1 LLEYGQFLFERY
13 LSTIIVK
20 KKTRDMSEL
29 HDIYLLVEAFDK
41 YFLEDQ
47 FEELLVFPEV

>member
-1 LLEYGQFLFERY
+1 MLEDGQFFFERY
-13 LSTIIVK
+13 LNTIIIK

-29 HDIYLLVEAFDK
+29 HDIYLLEIALDK

-47 FEELLVFPEV
+47 LEELLVFPEV